1 MKMLRTMSD
10 QISIVKMAL
19 STVAATE
26 TCSKT
31 ECAEERF
38 LSMEELS
45 ELSTEELLI
54 TEMTPVE
61 LSTVFRQNPG
71 LLTPHND
78 QSL

>member
-1 MKMLRTMSD
+1 MSD

-45 ELSTEELLI
+45 ELSTEEL
-54 TEMTPVE
+54 TPVE
-61 LSTVFRQNPG
+61 LLTVFWQNPG